1 MKFHCITTL
10 PALLLPGN
18 KFLLYAAVI
27 KVPYSLLQT
36 SHLLSELVSSQG
48 RVLVDRSVQYK
59 YLNPH
64 LIAVVTES
72 TDPSKRMSSKP
83 IRYRFGIFFF
93 TGKILWYKLYSVIRL
108 GVHGRIIRPIY
119 AQHLWRCILWTV
131 WQEVWST
138 IPHTSRQ
145 LALCT
150 WCTRKTGLWW
160 DPERELPV

>member
-1 MKFHCITTL
+1 MPKMKFHCITTL

-27 KVPYSLLQT
+27 KVPCSLLQT
-36 SHLLSELVSSQG
+36 FHLLSELVSSQG

-83 IRYRFGIFFF
+83 IRIDLLVLGIFFCCF
-93 TGKILWYKLYSVIRL
+93 FFCRKTLCYKLYSVIHL
-108 GVHGRIIRPIY
+108 GVHGRII
-119 AQHLWRCILWTV
+119 L
-131 WQEVWST
+131 
-138 IPHTSRQ
+138 
-145 LALCT
+145 
-150 WCTRKTGLWW
+150 
-160 DPERELPV
+160 